1 MRIGV
6 DARNLVHNI
15 TGISR
20 YLLETCRVLSV
31 LGHEIILYLPEKP
44 KADLPEIQGAVTR
57 IANYR
62 GGSKRMVWGQTVL
75 PYLAKRDKV
84 DVFWGPAHR
93 LPSFLDNRIP
103 RVVTIHDL
111 VWHHAASTMR
121 LQGWFG
127 DRYLMSPAINTADR
141 VVAVSQATATSV
153 SSMFPRAKKKL
164 RVIYPGLTSLLSD
177 GSDAFL
183 EQNRISRPFA
193 LFIGTLEPRKNLLRL
208 LEAYARLP
216 DVTKQKMIL
225 VIAGGTGWH
234 MEGLRSYITHL
245 QIDDFVH
252 LTGYVSDE
260 NLSTLYRNA
269 RLLAMPSIYEGFGF
283 PIVEAHAMGVPVI
296 TSNCSSMPEVA
307 GNAALLVN
315 PLDTANISEAL
326 NSLAV
331 DDNLHAQ
338 LSRNARL
345 NASRFNWSNSTR
357 DLIKIFG
364 EAIAERR
371 Q

>member
-20 YLLETCRVLSV
+20 YVVETCRVLSG
-31 LGHEIILYLPEKP
+31 LGHEVVLYFPEKP
-44 KADLPEIQGAVTR
+44 KVALPTLQGAVTR

-62 GGSKRMVWGQTVL
+62 GGTKRMVWGQTVL

-93 LPSFLDNRIP
+93 LPSFLDNGIP

-127 DRYLMSPAINTADR
+127 DRYLMSPAIRAADR
-141 VVAVSQATATSV
+141 VVAVSQATANSV
-153 SSMFPRAKKKL
+153 SSMFPRAAEKL
-164 RVIYPGLTSLLSD
+164 RVIYPGLTLLRSD
-177 GSDAFL
+177 ASDAFL
-183 EQNRISRPFA
+183 EQNRINRPFA

-216 DVTKQKMIL
+216 DTTRQKLML

-234 MEGLRSYITHL
+234 MGDLRSHITSL
-245 QIDDFVH
+245 TIDGSVH

-260 NLSTLYRNA
+260 NLSTLHRNA

-283 PIVEAHAMGVPVI
+283 PIIEANARGVPVV

-307 GNAALLVN
+307 GDAALLVN
-315 PLDTANISEAL
+315 PLDTVDISEAL
-326 NSLAV
+326 NSLAT
-331 DDNLHAQ
+331 DDSLHAR
-338 LSRNARL
+338 LSSNAKL
-345 NASRFNWSNSTR
+345 NADRFNWSNSTR
-357 DLIKIFG
+357 DLIGIFD
-364 EAIAERR
+364 EAIAERK